1 MNISPKSVRFD
12 ESTMWVTLEDG
23 QILTVPLA
31 QFPALLNAT
40 PAQRQ
45 DCETS
50 AYGLH
55 WDALD
60 EDISIEGLIVGKPIA
75 KPATHTN
82 ASALSAR

>member
-23 QILTVPLA
+23 QVLSAPLK

-45 DCETS
+45 DYEAS

-60 EDISIEGLIVGKPIA
+60 EDISIEGLMMGKPIA
-75 KPATHTN
+75 KPATHAN
-82 ASALSAR
+82 VSALSAR

>member
-12 ESTMWVTLEDG
+12 DCTMWVTLEDG
-23 QILTVPLA
+23 QVLTVPLA
-31 QFPALLNAT
+31 QFPSLLNAT

-45 DCETS
+45 ACETS

-60 EDISIEGLIVGKPIA
+60 EDISIEGLMMGKPIA
-75 KPATHTN
+75 KPAAYKN
-82 ASALSAR
+82 DSALSAR

>member
-12 ESTMWVTLEDG
+12 DSTMWVTLEDG
-23 QILTVPLA
+23 QVLAVSLT
-31 QFPALLNAT
+31 QFPILLNAT

-45 DCETS
+45 AYETS

-75 KPATHTN
+75 KPATLSSL
-82 ASALSAR
+82 SALSAR

>member
-23 QILTVPLA
+23 QILTVALA
-31 QFPALLNAT
+31 QFPVLLNAT
-40 PAQRQ
+40 PEQRQ

-60 EDISIEGLIVGKPIA
+60 EDISIEGLMVGKPIA
-75 KPATHTN
+75 KPAALTHL
-82 ASALSAR
+82 SALSAR

>member
-12 ESTMWVTLEDG
+12 DSTMWVTLEDG
-23 QILTVPLA
+23 QVLEVPLT
-31 QFPALLNAT
+31 QFPVLLNAT

-45 DCETS
+45 DYEIS

-60 EDISIEGLIVGKPIA
+60 EDISIEGLMVGKPIA
-75 KPATHTN
+75 KPAVLTHL
-82 ASALSAR
+82 SALSAR

>member
-12 ESTMWVTLEDG
+12 DSTMWVTLEDG
-23 QILTVPLA
+23 QVLEVSLT
-31 QFPALLNAT
+31 QFPVLLNAT

-45 DCETS
+45 DYEIS

-60 EDISIEGLIVGKPIA
+60 EDISIEGLIVGKPVA
-75 KPATHTN
+75 KQTAHN
-82 ASALSAR
+82 RLSALSAR